1 MHCGG
6 ADQCNLHDAMAHDHS
21 HHNHSEHH
29 QHMLEDFRKR
39 FYISLILTLPVLVLS
54 PMIQGWLGLREQLS
68 FTGDNLVQLALA
80 TVIFAYGGWPFI
92 KGLFDELR
100 QKQPG
105 MMTLIGLAIGV
116 AYGYSALVALGMSGR
131 VFFWELATL
140 VVIMLLGHWIEMRSV
155 MGAQGAIE
163 ELVQLMPNKAQ
174 RKKGDGT
181 EEVSIEDLRKGDQV
195 MVTPGERIPAD
206 GEVVDGQSSVDE
218 SMVTGESKPVSK
230 STGDKVVGGSVSSGG
245 SLTVKV
251 MRTGEESFLS
261 KVIEMVR
268 EAQESK
274 SRQQDLA
281 NRVAFWLTLVAISVG
296 ILTMASWLIAGKAFV
311 FALERTVTVLVITCP
326 HALGLAIPLV
336 IAVSTSVGARNGL
349 FIRNRVAFEQARK
362 VDAIVFDKT
371 GTLTEGR
378 FGVRKIK
385 ALGDEDEESV
395 LALAA
400 AVESRSEH
408 PIGRAI
414 LEEAGEREIKI
425 SEISDFENL
434 EGKGVQGTVDETTVR
449 VVSPGYLKENDLPG
463 HEEEAG
469 ELREGGKTVVYVLR
483 NDETL
488 GLIALSDG
496 VRESSHEAVEL
507 LRKRGIKL
515 MMVTGDNEAV
525 ARSVAG
531 ELGLDDYFAEVLPD
545 GKADKIKSLRE
556 NGYHVAMVGDGVNDA
571 PALAE
576 ADLGVAIGA
585 GTDVAAA
592 TADVILVQSDPR
604 HVDRILELAGRT
616 YRKTLQNLWWAAGYN
631 IVAIP
636 LAAGV
641 LAWAGIVL
649 KPAIGALVMSA
660 STIIVAVNARLLKLE
675 EK

>member
-1 MHCGG
+1 
-6 ADQCNLHDAMAHDHS
+6 MAHDHS

-54 PMIQGWLGLREQLS
+54 PMIQGWLGVREQLS
-68 FTGDNLVQLALA
+68 FAGDNLVQLALA

-92 KGLFDELR
+92 KGLFDEIR

-105 MMTLIGLAIGV
+105 MMTLIGLAIAV

-163 ELVQLMPNKAQ
+163 ELVQLMPNQAL
-174 RKKGDGT
+174 RKKDGGT
-181 EEVSIEDLRKGDQV
+181 EEVGIEELRKGDQV
-195 MVTPGERIPAD
+195 IVKPGERIPAD
-206 GEVVDGQSSVDE
+206 GEVVEGQSSVDE
-218 SMVTGESKPVSK
+218 SMVTGESTPVSK
-230 STGDKVVGGSVSSGG
+230 GSGDRVVGGSVSSGG
-245 SLTVKV
+245 SLTVEV
-251 MRTGEESFLS
+251 VRTGEESFLS

-296 ILTMASWLIAGKAFV
+296 MLTMVSWLVAGKAFV

-336 IAVSTSVGARNGL
+336 IAVSTSVGAKNGL

-378 FGVRKIK
+378 FGVQEIK
-385 ALGDEDEESV
+385 ALENEDKDAV

-414 LEEAGEREIKI
+414 LEEAADRDLPIAEV
-425 SEISDFENL
+425 SEFANL
-434 EGKGVQGTVDETTVR
+434 EGKGAEGEVDGGMVR
-449 VVSPGYLKENDLPG
+449 VVSPGYLKDHDLSV
-463 HEEEAG
+463 HDEEAR
-469 ELREGGKTVVYVLR
+469 ELREGGKTVVYVLKENR
-483 NDETL
+483 TV
-488 GLIALSDG
+488 GMIALSDV
-496 VRESSHEAVEL
+496 VRESSREAVEL

-525 ARSVAG
+525 ARSVAS
-531 ELGLDDYFAEVLPD
+531 ELGLDETFAGILPE
-545 GKADKIKSLRE
+545 GKAEKIKALKKE
-556 NGYHVAMVGDGVNDA
+556 GLHVAMVGDGVNDA

-604 HVDRILELAGRT
+604 HVDRVLELAGRT

-649 KPAIGALVMSA
+649 KPAVGALVMSA
-660 STIIVAVNARLLKLE
+660 STVIVAVNARLLKLE
-675 EK
+675 DR